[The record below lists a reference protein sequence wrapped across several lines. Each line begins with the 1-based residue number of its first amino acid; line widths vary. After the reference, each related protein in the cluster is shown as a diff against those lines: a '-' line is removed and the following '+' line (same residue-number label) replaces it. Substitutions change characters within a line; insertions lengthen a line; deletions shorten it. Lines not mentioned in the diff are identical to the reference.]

1 MATPSAEPTD
11 PAVPAAPAMA
21 TDAAAAS
28 RVSATPAAV
37 ELIERLAAQHGP
49 LMFHQSGGCCDGS
62 APMCF
67 ALGEFMVGDSDVLL
81 GEIAGTPFYMSRSQ
95 FAYWEHT
102 HLIIDA
108 VRGNGG
114 MFSLERPT
122 GLRFLT
128 RSRLY
133 SDAEW
138 EVVSALGPPR

>member
-1 MATPSAEPTD
+1 METPT
-11 PAVPAAPAMA
+11 
-21 TDAAAAS
+21 
-28 RVSATPAAV
+28 RVSATPQAL
-37 ELIERLAAQHGP
+37 ELIERLKAQHGE
-49 LMFHQSGGCCDGS
+49 LLFHQSGGCCDGS

-67 ALGEFMVGDSDVLL
+67 SKGEFFVGDADVQL
-81 GEIAGTPFYMSRSQ
+81 GTIGGVPFYMSRAQ

-108 VRGNGG
+108 IPGNGG

-133 SDAEW
+133 DDAEW
-138 EVVSALGPPR
+138 AALPPLD

>member
-1 MATPSAEPTD
+1 MSSD
-11 PAVPAAPAMA
+11 PGAPEAPCGIVR
-21 TDAAAAS
+21 
-28 RVSATPAAV
+28 RVSATPAAQA
-37 ELIERLAAQHGP
+37 LIERLRAVHGP

-67 ALGEFMVGDSDVLL
+67 ALGEFQTGDADVCL
-81 GEIAGTPFYMSRSQ
+81 GEIAGAPFYMSRAQ

-108 VRGNGG
+108 VPGNGG

-122 GLRFLT
+122 GLRFIT

-133 SDAEW
+133 DDAEW
-138 EVVSALGPPR
+138 KRLEAQGNC